1 MCGEIQTG
9 IHQKDAHAEVFAVVA
24 YDTRVSI
31 SRTKEQTAE
40 HMPWNC
46 MLRGTDCIH
55 YYSSSLAKEDQKETE
70 VGDEREGRVI
80 AFSRSM
86 RINVLLSHAVREESF
101 SAIVVIPGLSSDS
114 GAWS

>member
-40 HMPWNC
+40 HMPLLVAGHGW
-46 MLRGTDCIH
+46 D
-55 YYSSSLAKEDQKETE
+55 
-70 VGDEREGRVI
+70 RE
-80 AFSRSM
+80 A
-86 RINVLLSHAVREESF
+86 
-101 SAIVVIPGLSSDS
+101 
-114 GAWS
+114 